1 MNSIIAEIYFHSLL
15 MCMGFNS
22 VIIKQW
28 IWY

>member
-1 MNSIIAEIYFHSLL
+1 
-15 MCMGFNS
+15 MGFNS